1 MANGYFGGGSGT
13 EQDPFLV
20 EDHLDLWEI
29 RNNLSAHFKQVYNID
44 LNSFNANGGWTPIGT
59 TSTPFTGT
67 YDGSGFEI
75 RNLWVANKQYASLF
89 GKVSN
94 AKIKNIFL
102 LNTLIVSSTSS
113 YMGGL
118 IAYAENMANDSI
130 YNCHVKGIINESVSS
145 QDNIGGVVGLCSSS
159 KGSIAINKC
168 SFEGIIYGG
177 SDSQYVGGI
186 VGESQTSIKSCYS
199 LGEIRAT
206 IRTSQTNP
214 KYLGGLI
221 GHLDSNCSCSHS
233 YSLMKVDGG
242 TVANYVG
249 GLVGDTDYST
259 TILKCWAR
267 GDVKGNDYVGGL
279 VGRLG
284 YANSTVSNCYSAGK
298 VEGAEESSNVGGL
311 VGAAPNPNTVINSV
325 WDIETSGQE
334 TSAGG
339 IGKTTAEMKD
349 PQTYID
355 LGWAI

>member
-1 MANGYFGGGSGT
+1 MANGLFGGGNGT
-13 EQDPFLV
+13 ELDPYLV
-20 EDHLDLWEI
+20 EDAQDLWAV
-29 RNNLSAHFKQVYNID
+29 RGNLSAHYKQIYNID
-44 LNSFNANGGWTPIGT
+44 LNVFNEDGGWTPIGT
-59 TSTPFTGT
+59 GSAPFTGV
-67 YDGSGFEI
+67 YDGGGFEI
-75 RNLWVANKQYASLF
+75 RNLWVANKQNASLF
-89 GKVSN
+89 GMVSN

-102 LNTLIVSSTSS
+102 LNTLIVSSIVSSTS

-118 IAYAENMANDSI
+118 IARAENMANDSI
-130 YNCHVKGIINESVSS
+130 YNCHVKGIINESVQSIFR
-145 QDNIGGVVGLCSSS
+145 IGGVVGFCSSS
-159 KGSIAINKC
+159 RGSIAINKC

-177 SDSQYVGGI
+177 TGSDYVGGI

-206 IRTSQTNP
+206 TGSPR
-214 KYLGGLI
+214 YLGGLI
-221 GHLDSNCSCSHS
+221 GLLGNNCSCSYS

-242 TVANYVG
+242 TVAIYVG
-249 GLVGDTDYST
+249 GLVGDTDYNI

-279 VGRLG
+279 VGRLYSAG
-284 YANSTVSNCYSAGK
+284 DSVSNCYSAGK
-298 VEGAEESSNVGGL
+298 VEGAEGSSNVGGL
-311 VGAAPNPNTVINSV
+311 VGRASNPNRVINSV

-334 TSAGG
+334 TSSGG

>member
-44 LNSFNANGGWTPIGT
+44 LNSFNANGGWTPIGNS
-59 TSTPFTGT
+59 STPFTGT

-89 GKVSN
+89 GMVSN

-113 YMGGL
+113 DYMSGL
-118 IAYAENMANDSI
+118 IAYAKNMGEDSI
-130 YNCHVKGIINESVSS
+130 YNCHIKGIINESVQNISH
-145 QDNIGGVVGLCSSS
+145 IGGVVGLCYNSRS
-159 KGSIAINKC
+159 SIAINKC

-177 SDSQYVGGI
+177 ASSYYVGGI
-186 VGESQTSIKSCYS
+186 VGQSQTSIKSCYS

-206 IRTSQTNP
+206 TGSPR
-214 KYLGGLI
+214 YLGGLI
-221 GHLDSNCSCSHS
+221 GELDSDCSCSYS
-233 YSLMKVDGG
+233 YSLMKIDGG
-242 TVANYVG
+242 TVASFVG
-249 GLVGDTDYST
+249 GLVGDTDSGA
-259 TILKCWAR
+259 TILNCWAR

-279 VGRLG
+279 VGRL
-284 YANSTVSNCYSAGK
+284 YSASNSVSNCYSAGK
-298 VEGAEESSNVGGL
+298 VEGAEGSSNVGGL
-311 VGAAPNPNTVINSV
+311 VGIASKPDKVINSV
-325 WDIETSGQE
+325 WDIETSGQV

>member
-44 LNSFNANGGWTPIGT
+44 LNSFNANGGWTPIGDS
-59 TSTPFTGT
+59 STPFTGT

-75 RNLWVANKQYASLF
+75 RNLWVANKPNAGLF
-89 GKVSN
+89 GWVSN

-102 LNTLIVSSTSS
+102 LNTLIASSTSS

-118 IAYAENMANDSI
+118 IAYAKNMANDSI
-130 YNCHVKGIINESVSS
+130 YNCHVKGIINESVSY
-145 QDNIGGVVGLCSSS
+145 QNNIGGVVGFCYNSRS
-159 KGSIAINKC
+159 SIAINKC
-168 SFEGIIYGG
+168 SFEGIICRG
-177 SDSQYVGGI
+177 SDYVGGI
-186 VGESQTSIKSCYS
+186 VGKSQTSIKNCYS
-199 LGEIRAT
+199 LGEIKAT
-206 IRTSQTNP
+206 IGINVGIP
-214 KYLGGLI
+214 EYLGGLI
-221 GHLDSNCSCSHS
+221 GFLEDNCSCSYS
-233 YSLMKVDGG
+233 YSLMKVNG
-242 TVANYVG
+242 TGSVYVG
-249 GLVGDTDYST
+249 GLVGGTNYNT
-259 TILKCWAR
+259 TILNCWAR
-267 GDVKGNDYVGGL
+267 GDVKGINYVGGL
-279 VGRLG
+279 VGRLSDL
-284 YANSTVSNCYSAGK
+284 NSTVNNCYSAGK
-298 VEGAEESSNVGGL
+298 VEGSSGVGGL
-311 VGAAPNPNTVINSV
+311 VGAVANPNKVINSV

>member
-44 LNSFNANGGWTPIGT
+44 LNSFNANGGWTPIGNY
-59 TSTPFTGT
+59 STPFTGT

-89 GKVSN
+89 GMVSN
-94 AKIKNIFL
+94 AKIKNISL
-102 LNTLIVSSTSS
+102 SNTLIVSSTTGCI
-113 YMGGL
+113 GGL
-118 IAYAENMANDSI
+118 IALAQNMANDSI
-130 YNCHVKGIINESVSS
+130 YNCHVKGIINESVLSK
-145 QDNIGGVVGLCSSS
+145 DYIGGVVGRCYNSS
-159 KGSIAINKC
+159 GSIAINKC

-177 SDSQYVGGI
+177 AGSYYVGGI
-186 VGESQTSIKSCYS
+186 AGQSQTSIKSCYS

-206 IRTSQTNP
+206 IRSINTSP
-214 KYLGGLI
+214 RYLGGLI
-221 GHLDSNCSCSHS
+221 GELDSDCSCSYS
-233 YSLMKVDGG
+233 YSLMKIDGG
-242 TVANYVG
+242 TVASFVG
-249 GLVGDTDYST
+249 GLVGDTDSSGV
-259 TILKCWAR
+259 TILNCWAR

-279 VGRLG
+279 VGRL
-284 YANSTVSNCYSAGK
+284 YSASNSVSNCYSAGK
-298 VEGAEESSNVGGL
+298 VEGSSNVGGL
-311 VGAAPNPNTVINSV
+311 VGGASNPNRVINSV